1 MLTAML
7 IALLTA
13 QADAPSAATDD
24 HVVTTDGE
32 VVHVSQSVNTAD
44 LVAPTVDRA
53 AWKSGKRRFFAAT
66 TVDLGYIYLRPRL
79 SLGYG
84 APHFQWM
91 GIEMNPIFSRQG
103 VGAWGGVRFALPY
116 IDVRAGARG
125 FYQFERSFLPG
136 NIDSFDRAALETSG
150 GEHGH
155 YVTMETELNT
165 AIATKIGELS
175 LLGSASRVTG
185 FDDPNDYVYED
196 TLRLIVGSSLV
207 WRARA
212 QFAFYPIPT
221 FRQFAIGPAVDVLGV
236 PTRDELLVRAG
247 FVTRIVFN
255 KALEV
260 RGSFVPTLVSRDR
273 LGLITSDFTELGL
286 RWRWATE

>member
-1 MLTAML
+1 MLTAVL

-13 QADAPSAATDD
+13 QADAPAAASDD

-273 LGLITSDFTELGL
+273 LGLITSDFTELGI